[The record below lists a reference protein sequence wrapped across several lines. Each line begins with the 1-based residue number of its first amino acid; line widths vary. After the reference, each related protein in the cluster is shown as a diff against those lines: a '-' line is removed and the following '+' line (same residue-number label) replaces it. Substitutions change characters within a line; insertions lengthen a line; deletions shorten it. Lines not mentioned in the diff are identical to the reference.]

1 MKHKGTVLLKTN
13 RLILR
18 RLTLDDVDAMFDNW
32 ASNPNVTRF
41 MTWPTHDNKETT
53 KFVINDW
60 VNSYEKLDYYQWGIV
75 LKDSLT
81 LIGTISIVNIKE
93 EDKSVEVG
101 YCIGEKWWH
110 QGITSEALKELI
122 RFFFDEVNVDII
134 RARHDIN
141 NPNSGK
147 VMLKC
152 NMKYEGT
159 LRQAGRRGTGELS
172 DLAYYSILKEE
183 YK

>member
-41 MTWPTHDNKETT
+41 MTWTAHDNKETT
-53 KFVINDW
+53 KFVITDW

-81 LIGTISIVNIKE
+81 LIGTISIVNINE
-93 EDKSVEVG
+93 EDTDSSKKDL
-101 YCIGEKWWH
+101 IKFH
-110 QGITSEALKELI
+110 QLNYFMNI
-122 RFFFDEVNVDII
+122 FFYLYKII
-134 RARHDIN
+134 RRSKN
-141 NPNSGK
+141 
-147 VMLKC
+147 
-152 NMKYEGT
+152 
-159 LRQAGRRGTGELS
+159 
-172 DLAYYSILKEE
+172 ILKIS
-183 YK
+183 

>member
-1 MKHKGTVLLKTN
+1 MNHKGTVKLETN

-18 RLTLDDVDAMFDNW
+18 RITMDDAQEMFDNW
-32 ASNPNVTRF
+32 ASNPNVTKF
-41 MTWPTHDNKETT
+41 MTWPTHSDVEIT
-53 KFVINDW
+53 KTVINYW
-60 VNSYEKLDYYQWGIV
+60 IKNYENFTYYQWGIV
-75 LKDSLT
+75 IKETNELV
-81 LIGTISIVNIKE
+81 GTISVVRFKE
-93 EDKSVEVG
+93 EINEVEVG

-110 QGITSEALKELI
+110 QGITSEALKEVI
-122 RFFFDEVNVDII
+122 RFLFEEVNANRIC
-134 RARHDIN
+134 AYHDVN

-159 LRQAGRRGTGELS
+159 LRQAVRRGNGELS
-172 DLAYYSILKEE
+172 DLSYYSILKDE